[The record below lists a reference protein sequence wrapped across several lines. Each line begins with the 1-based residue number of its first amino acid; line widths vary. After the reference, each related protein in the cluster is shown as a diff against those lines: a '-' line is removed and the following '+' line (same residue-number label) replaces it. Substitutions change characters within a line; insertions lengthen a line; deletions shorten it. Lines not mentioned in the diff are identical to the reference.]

1 MPTNEVYSMEENK
14 LQTQENKKNWK
25 KPVSIVLN
33 VLFYTI
39 VVLLLLFALATAIGN
54 VQQRNRRK
62 AAEESGEMIQDYNIP
77 SLFGT
82 GLLSVQSDS
91 MDMKTGND
99 GSVPIKK
106 DSFLKGDMIIVKMA
120 NERRINKLEKEKSI
134 VTYFDITENKLITHR
149 LVDILDNPDGTKS
162 YVTQGDRIEIINPG
176 ANYTNP
182 ADGYQVTVIKADE
195 IIAIY
200 SGKLVGFGSF
210 LDFLQTRL
218 GLGLCVL
225 LPCFLFLVFEVVILI
240 RNIFL
245 MNKDKMQKEL
255 ASQPK
260 FDAEAEREKMRQELL
275 AEMAAKQAAEQKAAE
290 EPAALEEKPSEE
302 PKEE

>member
-1 MPTNEVYSMEENK
+1 MEENK
-14 LQTQENKKNWK
+14 TLEKQENKKNWK
-25 KPVSIVLN
+25 KPVTIVLN
-33 VLFYTI
+33 VIFYTI

-54 VQQRNRRK
+54 VQQKNRRK
-62 AAEESGEMIQDYNIP
+62 AAEENGEILQDYNIP

-120 NERRINKLEKEKSI
+120 NERRISKIEKEKSI
-134 VTYFDITENKLITHR
+134 ITYFDIFENKLITHR
-149 LVDILDNPDGTKS
+149 VVDIIENPDGSKI
-162 YVTQGDRIEIINPG
+162 YYTQGDRIEIINPD
-176 ANYTNP
+176 
-182 ADGYQVTVIKADE
+182 ADYDGSGVGYQVTEVRGED

-225 LPCFLFLVFEVVILI
+225 LPCFLFLVFEVIVLV

-245 MNKDKMQKEL
+245 MNKEKMQKEI

-260 FDAEAEREKMRQELL
+260 FDAEAEKERIRQELL
-275 AEMAAKQAAEQKAAE
+275 AELAAQQKATEEAPKAE
-290 EPAALEEKPSEE
+290 EET
-302 PKEE
+302 PKEEVKEE

>member
-1 MPTNEVYSMEENK
+1 MEENK
-14 LQTQENKKNWK
+14 TLEKQENKKNWK
-25 KPVSIVLN
+25 KPVKIVLN

-54 VQQRNRRK
+54 VQQKNRRK
-62 AAEESGEMIQDYNIP
+62 AAEENGEILQDYNIP

-99 GSVPIKK
+99 GSVAIKK
-106 DSFLKGDMIIVKMA
+106 DSFLIGDMIIVKMA
-120 NERRINKLEKEKSI
+120 NERRISKIEKEKSI
-134 VTYFDITENKLITHR
+134 ITYFDTFENKLITHR
-149 LVDILDNPDGTKS
+149 VVDIIENPDGSKT
-162 YVTQGDRIEIINPG
+162 YYTQGDRIEIINPG
-176 ANYTNP
+176 ADYDGSG
-182 ADGYQVTVIKADE
+182 DGYQVTLVKEDE

-225 LPCFLFLVFEVVILI
+225 LPCFLFLVFEVIVLV
-240 RNIFL
+240 RNIFI
-245 MNKDKMQKEL
+245 MNKEKMQKEM

-260 FDAEAEREKMRQELL
+260 FDAEAEKERIRQELL
-275 AEMAAKQAAEQKAAE
+275 AELAAQQKAAE
-290 EPAALEEKPSEE
+290 A
-302 PKEE
+302 PKEEEKEAQEEAKEE

>member
-1 MPTNEVYSMEENK
+1 MEENK
-14 LQTQENKKNWK
+14 LQKQENKKNWK

-33 VLFYTI
+33 VLFYAI

-54 VQQRNRRK
+54 VQQKKRRE
-62 AAEESGEMIQDYNIP
+62 AAEASGEIVQDYNIP

-106 DSFLKGDMIIVKMA
+106 DSFLKGDLIIVKMA
-120 NERRINKLEKEKSI
+120 NERRISKLEKEKSI

-149 LVDILDNPDGTKS
+149 LVDIIDNPDGSKT
-162 YVTQGDRIEIINPG
+162 YVTQGDRIEVINPD
-176 ANYTNP
+176 ANYTELP
-182 ADGYQVTVIKADE
+182 GYQVSLVKADE

-225 LPCFLFLVFEVVILI
+225 LPCFLFLVFEVVILV

-245 MNKDKMQKEL
+245 MNKEKMQKEME
-255 ASQPK
+255 SQPK
-260 FDAEAEREKMRQELL
+260 FDAEAEKERIRQELL
-275 AEMAAKQAAEQKAAE
+275 AEMAAKQAEEAKAKE
-290 EPAALEEKPSEE
+290 EKAPEESAEKPSEE
-302 PKEE
+302 AKEE